1 MNIALIGG
9 GATNLML
16 AALLSKI
23 KNIHVDI
30 IEIRDRVGKKILETG
45 NGKCNFSNLN
55 ISKLDYNNEIFV
67 NDIIN
72 YNINE
77 IFNSLGL
84 LSYSDNEG
92 RLYPH
97 SDSSNSILDLLRS
110 KYLDNSNFRELVNS
124 NISKIERKQN
134 KYLITINDKEHIY
147 DYVILGIGSKIN
159 NNIYKKINLDLKI
172 NDYAP
177 SLCPIKIDINGL
189 KGIRAKCNVK
199 LINNNDIV
207 YEEKGEIIFKD
218 NAISGISIFNLSF
231 YINKYKFKHAK
242 VSIDLFPELELN
254 ELITFLNDKV
264 NQTPQNFF
272 IGITNKMIGQ
282 YLIKRLNLT
291 ANIAINDIEKIAYL
305 LKNLDFN
312 INGLL
317 DTPQV
322 ASGGVST
329 DEINHSLELKR
340 YKNMFIGGE
349 MIDIDGKCGG
359 YNLHFAFCCAV
370 HIYNQL
376 KERIY
381 V

>member
-147 DYVILGIGSKIN
+147 DYVILGIGSKVN

-282 YLIKRLNLT
+282 DLIKRLNLT